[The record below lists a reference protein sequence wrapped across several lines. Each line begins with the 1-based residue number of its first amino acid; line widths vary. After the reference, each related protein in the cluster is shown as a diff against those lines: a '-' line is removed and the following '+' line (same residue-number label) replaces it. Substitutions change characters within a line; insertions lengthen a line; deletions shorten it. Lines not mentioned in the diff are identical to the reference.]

1 METCFC
7 SSFLLFFGRK
17 PWRQQASFFP
27 LLSTLPLWNSRMVTW
42 KRKCHLGLFRV
53 VIGCKLIYWLTVST
67 LFTTIYPFWG
77 WYVVVASGASSA
89 WRFDRQAGLPV
100 ICGGVPIKGGSRAAS
115 FFCYVFFSVFFSM
128 EPIRGEI
135 SKQIAAARSVSGAA
149 LRFDPVKLAWNNR
162 LEPLRARNPPTLRG
176 CAPLCFH
183 CCLTLSAAG
192 PFVPYLLVCSPLF
205 PQFVD
210 SRHRKRVKFF
220 PAVSSSWGRPVW
232 MEASTVQNPSWEV

>member
-7 SSFLLFFGRK
+7 SSFLLLFWRK

-42 KRKCHLGLFRV
+42 MRKCHLGLFRV

-89 WRFDRQAGLPV
+89 WRFDWQAGLPV

-115 FFCYVFFSVFFSM
+115 FFCYVFFLFSFPWSQL
-128 EPIRGEI
+128 EGRFPNRLP
-135 SKQIAAARSVSGAA
+135 QLALCLA
-149 LRFDPVKLAWNNR
+149 LRSGLILWN
-162 LEPLRARNPPTLRG
+162 
-176 CAPLCFH
+176 
-183 CCLTLSAAG
+183 
-192 PFVPYLLVCSPLF
+192 
-205 PQFVD
+205 
-210 SRHRKRVKFF
+210 
-220 PAVSSSWGRPVW
+220 
-232 MEASTVQNPSWEV
+232 